1 MNRSQKAINLVVI
14 SLALFILFFL
24 LNRTGLFRSVDR
36 SLLDTQFRVFQ
47 REDPNDKIALI
58 SIDEKSLNRFAQNN
72 IYWPWPREFY
82 QVVTDYLNDQ
92 GAEAVVFD
100 ILFDTPDF
108 DRINVNGTASDNRFA
123 RAMQEAGNAILAIK
137 TTPST
142 EPDLD
147 LIRTDSLFNHIQ
159 IDGVWP
165 EVHHHNYLN
174 LPIPKFRRSANSLGN
189 THIAGDKDGV
199 IRSIRLFEQTP
210 GGNPV
215 PSLAMSAYLMLQ
227 SDTTSLE
234 WGEESLRVGDARI
247 PIQEDGE
254 YLINWYEKGGVR
266 EGTFPYYSFTDVVQS
281 AVARLRGSATPVL
294 PDTAFTGK
302 IVFVGASASGL
313 ADIKSTPLSSL
324 EDFPGME
331 IMATVLNN
339 LLDRTFIEQPGFYLS
354 HGVTLLLIL
363 LIVGLTSYFRPLK
376 GTLYSLGVL
385 LVLILVEVV
394 LFTLYRYWLPL
405 GLYFFTGF
413 IAFTTSLGY
422 KYFTEEREKIKLK
435 SAFNHY
441 VQPELV
447 DEIITKRDSLSL
459 GGEKKEITVLFAD
472 LADFTPLS
480 EEIEPEELVSILN
493 EYLGE
498 MTETIFSH
506 NGTVDKFIGDAI
518 MAFWGAP
525 LEVEDHAIHTCRA
538 ALHMNEKLDE
548 LNRSWVGTDR
558 PQLKARFGI
567 NTGEMIV
574 GNMGSENRFNYT
586 VIGDSVNLAARL
598 EPLNSLF
605 GTTILISE
613 YTFRALKD
621 EFVCRQ
627 VGRFVV
633 KGKTEP
639 VTVFEMLADRTAGG
653 TAGMENMLL
662 LHREGMRLYF
672 DREWEKAV
680 SKFEQILQT
689 DSDDGL
695 AKTYID
701 YCKRHIKNPPG
712 KEWTGT
718 FRMMHK

>member
-1 MNRSQKAINLVVI
+1 MNRSQKAINLTVI

-24 LNRTGLFRSVDR
+24 LNRTGIFDPVDR
-36 SLLDTQFRVFQ
+36 TLLDTQFRLIQ
-47 REDPNDKIALI
+47 REDPNNKIALI
-58 SIDEKSLNRFAQNN
+58 SIDEKSLNRFARNN

-82 QVVTDYLNDQ
+82 QVVTDYLAAR
-92 GAEAVVFD
+92 GAEAIVFD

-123 RAMQEAGNAILAIK
+123 RAMNEAGNVVLALK
-137 TTPST
+137 TTPGIDSA
-142 EPDLD
+142 LN
-147 LIRTDSLFNHIQ
+147 LSRSDSLFDRIQ
-159 IDGVWP
+159 IEGSWP
-165 EVHHHNYLN
+165 EIEPHNYLN
-174 LPIPKFRRSANSLGN
+174 LPIPKFRQAAAGLGN
-189 THIAGDKDGV
+189 THIQGDPDGV
-199 IRSIRLFEQTP
+199 IRKIRLFERTP
-210 GGNPV
+210 GGRAV
-215 PSLAMSAYLMLQ
+215 PSLATSTYLMLQ

-234 WGEESLRVGDARI
+234 WGERSLRIGDARI
-247 PIQEDGE
+247 PIGQDGQ
-254 YLINWYEKGGVR
+254 YLINWYEKGGVMQ
-266 EGTFPYYSFTDVVQS
+266 GTFPYYSFTDVVQS
-281 AVARLRGSATPVL
+281 AVASLQGSATGVL
-294 PDTAFTGK
+294 PDTAFAGK
-302 IVFVGASASGL
+302 IVFIGASASGL

-339 LLDRTFIEQPGFYLS
+339 LLDKNFIEQPDFYLS
-354 HGVTLLLIL
+354 HGLILLLIL

-376 GTLYSLGVL
+376 GTAYSLGIFL
-385 LVLILVEVV
+385 LLILAGIL
-394 LFTLYRYWLPL
+394 LFTLYRYWLPM
-405 GLYFFTGF
+405 GLYLFTGF

-447 DEIITKRDSLSL
+447 DEIISRRDSLSL

-480 EEIEPEELVSILN
+480 EEIEPEKLVSILN
-493 EYLGE
+493 DYLGK

-506 NGTVDKFIGDAI
+506 DGTVDKFIGDAI

-525 LEVEDHAIHTCRA
+525 IEQEDHAIHTCRA
-538 ALHMNEKLDE
+538 ALDMNKQLDE
-548 LNRSWVGTDR
+548 LNTSWIGSDR
-558 PQLKARFGI
+558 PQLRARFGI

-605 GTTILISE
+605 GTTLLISE

-639 VTVFEMLADRTAGG
+639 VMVFELLADRTAGG

-672 DREWEKAV
+672 DREWEKAK
-680 SKFEQILQT
+680 SKFEQILQIN
-689 DSDDGL
+689 SDDGL
-695 AKTYID
+695 ARTYID
-701 YCKRHIKNPPG
+701 YCRRHIKNPPG
-712 KEWTGT
+712 SDWTGT